1 MASLRLP
8 CPPSTPYFSGE
19 HHQIFHKPPPLSP
32 LYKAFNQANHAVN
45 TNNSFSFS
53 CALSLSHTRIL
64 PIKTYKISRFS
75 LHFSSTTQDPVVDS
89 SLSQSEVEAKTEQ
102 EEYSR
107 TRVLA
112 SNVPWTAT
120 TEDIRT
126 LFEKFGTVVDVEVI
140 ISLFLVLLYGLWF
153 LCVWL
158 HGYVLILPSV
168 L

>member
-1 MASLRLP
+1 M
-8 CPPSTPYFSGE
+8 
-19 HHQIFHKPPPLSP
+19 
-32 LYKAFNQANHAVN
+32 
-45 TNNSFSFS
+45 
-53 CALSLSHTRIL
+53 
-64 PIKTYKISRFS
+64 
-75 LHFSSTTQDPVVDS
+75 
-89 SLSQSEVEAKTEQ
+89 
-102 EEYSR
+102 
-107 TRVLA
+107 LA